1 MARMIFLENI
11 KVAGAYLIL
20 ISIHGTIAE
29 DINFLITDL
38 D

>member
-1 MARMIFLENI
+1 MIFLENI

-20 ISIHGTIAE
+20 ISIHGNIAE
-29 DINFLITDL
+29 DIKFLITDL